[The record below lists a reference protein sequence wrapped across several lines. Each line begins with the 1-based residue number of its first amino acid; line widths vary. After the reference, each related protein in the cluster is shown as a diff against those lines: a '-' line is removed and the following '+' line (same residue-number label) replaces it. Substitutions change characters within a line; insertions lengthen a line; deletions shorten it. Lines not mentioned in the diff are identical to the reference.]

1 MKRILIIILLAVSTY
16 ATAQNVGSWSRWFD
30 GRVLYTAHVL
40 ENGEIFFDAT
50 ENMEQVYCFSLK
62 KLDFGPGEYMLIPH
76 NNTSD
81 APFRAQYGW
90 RVQYIIQEGMYFLAV
105 RNTYDEFVWTLT
117 LTPDNLK
124 KCLDQEKYAESLPL
138 EDILDSYLMN
148 TTYLSKIPKEKIRE
162 MVSLLESRPARS
174 IIEQTNL
181 SLMRSELK
189 VTEAERRGKL

>member
-81 APFRAQYGW
+81 APFHAQYGW